1 LFELVFVA
9 MTDTLHISAAD
20 AETVLAEDFQRSGE
34 KGKPTFLQ
42 KTDNESDKIRVANK
56 RQRQLLL

>member
-1 LFELVFVA
+1 

>member
-1 LFELVFVA
+1 VFVA

-34 KGKPTFLQ
+34 KGKLAFLQ
-42 KTDNESDKIRVANK
+42 KQEAESEKVRIANK
-56 RQRQLLL
+56 RQKQVLS